1 MEPKFLAS
9 LVKIDLFRIS
19 DNFGLISSS
28 EMNCFG
34 GEKTNPKWPP
44 GGQADAPVMVR
55 STLSFKVIIAI
66 VYSRV
71 YCIGKR
77 FDHWQEKIDF

>member
-1 MEPKFLAS
+1 
-9 LVKIDLFRIS
+9 
-19 DNFGLISSS
+19 
-28 EMNCFG
+28 MNCFW

-77 FDHWQEKIDF
+77 FDHWQEKIAF